1 MTQAILPT
9 RLWGGSAEEK
19 ARRDELRV
27 PMIDGNGR
35 AFEDKWILSGTRL
48 GDGST
53 RPQRRSN
60 RLHPHLSRRA
70 PVADTSVCPL
80 RSDCLRVCRHRP
92 GNGCSVRMQAC
103 GAQAAAAHV
112 EPAVPAAAA
121 RVRAAAAD
129 RLPSEHRPMAGL
141 LRFLHA
147 CRDRDGARRRRRLP
161 AAAAATRRA
170 RRGVGARHDAPAA

>member
-92 GNGCSVRMQAC
+92 GNGCSVRMQAH
-103 GAQAAAAHV
+103 GRGDQT
-112 EPAVPAAAA
+112 EGPA
-121 RVRAAAAD
+121 
-129 RLPSEHRPMAGL
+129 
-141 LRFLHA
+141 LR
-147 CRDRDGARRRRRLP
+147 
-161 AAAAATRRA
+161 
-170 RRGVGARHDAPAA
+170 VGAVAIQGSHLTGQQQTGD